1 MKLSQLNRSALVRI
15 AFAALAG
22 GSVLTT
28 CQSRFR
34 DAVVFGTRDFFLSSV
49 LDPATFVEL
58 LFPESETD
66 LMLDDET
73 TGFPE

>member
-1 MKLSQLNRSALVRI
+1 VKLSQWNRSALVRI

-34 DAVVFGTRDFFLSSV
+34 DAVVFGTRDFFLNSV
-49 LDPATFVEL
+49 LDPANIVEL
-58 LFPESETD
+58 LFPEEETEFVIDDDMMD
-66 LMLDDET
+66 LT
-73 TGFPE
+73 P